1 MFVSTSAKGL
11 QLYCPSRTYPE
22 IPYCILYFSAIADMI
37 VTFLHMPLAIGW
49 SLTVYWMAGDFFC
62 RLLKF
67 FDIFG
72 MFLSSNIL
80 ICISLDRFYA
90 IVFPLSSGK
99 AANFIKIL
107 LFGAWVVSI
116 LCAAPQVSSL
126 FLNSDGSSTRNPGFG
141 FWKCRGEMGK
151 IFGNYWMIFHIAI
164 AALKLC

>member
-1 MFVSTSAKGL
+1 MFV
-11 QLYCPSRTYPE
+11 
-22 IPYCILYFSAIADMI
+22 
-37 VTFLHMPLAIGW
+37 TFVHMPLWIGW

-107 LFGAWVVSI
+107 LFGAWIVSI
-116 LCAAPQVSSL
+116 LCAAPQVSSF
-126 FLNSDGSSTRNPGFG
+126 FLIVMDRVPWSGFG
-141 FWKCRGEMGK
+141 FWKRHEGFSSIFFFE
-151 IFGNYWMIFHIAI
+151 IFGSNLENLAKTNPQKCANEGII
-164 AALKLC
+164 KLL

>member
-1 MFVSTSAKGL
+1 MLVILIRRYRRQK
-11 QLYCPSRTYPE
+11 SRVNLLLIHLGKLKSQHVLISRNFLKSNNSMMQFHEKKFFYV
-22 IPYCILYFSAIADMI
+22 IFLAIADMI

-90 IVFPLSSGK
+90 IVFPLSSGR

-116 LCAAPQVSSL
+116 LCAAPQVSS
-126 FLNSDGSSTRNPGFG
+126 FL
-141 FWKCRGEMGK
+141 KYYIMMK
-151 IFGNYWMIFHIAI
+151 
-164 AALKLC
+164 K